1 MSYRQFKTI
10 AQTKAAFNLTVVEG
24 SRFLP
29 PTPPISPSPTL
40 WDYLQETLPLVAT
53 SGSEKARSEGII
65 YPVLVEVRRVLDRQ
79 ISLFSGEEF
88 NVDESLGLNG
98 VCDFLLTRSPQVLEI
113 EAPAVVIVEAKKTDL
128 KLGFGQCIA
137 QMVAAQRFNEA
148 QGQPISIVHGS
159 VSNGNQWQFLKLED
173 LTLTIDLTVYPLP
186 PIEALLGDLV
196 WIAKAHPES
205 NSVDEFP
212 H

>member
-1 MSYRQFKTI
+1 MPYSQFKTI
-10 AQTKAAFNLTVVEG
+10 AQTKAAFNLKVIEG

-29 PTPPISPSPTL
+29 PTSPVSPSPTL

-65 YPVLVEVRRVLDRQ
+65 YPILVEVRRVLQHQ
-79 ISLFSGEEF
+79 ISVFSGEDF
-88 NVDESLGLNG
+88 NVDESVGLNG
-98 VCDFLLTRSPQVLEI
+98 LCDFLLTRSPEVLEI
-113 EAPAVVIVEAKKTDL
+113 EAPAVIIVEAKKTDL

-137 QMVAAQRFNEA
+137 EMVAAQRFNEA
-148 QGQPISIVHGS
+148 QGKPISTIYGS
-159 VSNGNQWQFLKLED
+159 VSNGNQWQFLQLEE

-196 WIAKAHPES
+196 WM
-205 NSVDEFP
+205 VQVTLD
-212 H
+212 